1 MATLW
6 IKEHA
11 KKPQLAGGPD
21 IWAEPALA
29 EQAVAISGTSAQS
42 AAFNAQTKFIT
53 VTSDSIYAY
62 LVAANPTAVAGTS
75 FRVPADQ
82 ILTIGVEPAAGS
94 TPYKIAAVTTT

>member
-11 KKPQLAGGPD
+11 RKPQYAGGPD
-21 IWAEPALA
+21 IWGEPTLV

-53 VTSDSIYAY
+53 ITSDSPFCY
-62 LVAANPTAVAGTS
+62 LVAANPTATTSS
-75 FRVPADQ
+75 FRVSADQ
-82 ILTIGVEPAAGS
+82 IITIGVEPSPGS
-94 TPYKIAAVTTT
+94 APYKIAGITTT

>member
-1 MATLW
+1 MSTLY

-11 KKPQLAGGPD
+11 NKPQMAGGPD

-29 EQAVAISGTSAQS
+29 EQRVTVSGTSAQS

-53 VTSDSIYAY
+53 ITCDGIYSY
-62 LVAANPTAVAGTS
+62 LCAADPTALTTS

-82 ILTIGVEPAAGS
+82 IISFAV
-94 TPYKIAAVTTT
+94 TPGQKIAAITNT